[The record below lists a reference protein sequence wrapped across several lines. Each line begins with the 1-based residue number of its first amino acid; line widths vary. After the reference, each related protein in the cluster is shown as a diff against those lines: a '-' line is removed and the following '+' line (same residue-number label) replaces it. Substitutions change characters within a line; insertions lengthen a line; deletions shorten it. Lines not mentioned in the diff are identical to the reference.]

1 MNRLLISTF
10 IILSM
15 MCHVAGQES
24 GIITEI
30 TSDTI
35 YLGNA
40 CELRY
45 SVKNLEVQFEGPEFS
60 EIRVIS
66 GPNVSTSMQFINGK
80 MTSSHSYSY
89 TLYPEEIGSYF
100 IEPAYFTSA
109 DTVYEAPP
117 ISILV
122 LPNPEGIKSRNRT
135 FKKVDEQMTRKEMPK
150 KEETIFRKKKK
161 KI

>member
-1 MNRLLISTF
+1 MNRLLIS
-10 IILSM
+10 ICILLM
-15 MCHVAGQES
+15 MNNYAEGQES
-24 GIITEI
+24 GIVTEI

-35 YLGNA
+35 YLGNS

-60 EIRVIS
+60 DIRIIS
-66 GPNVSTSMQFINGK
+66 GPNISTSMQFINGK
-80 MTSSHSYSY
+80 MTSAHAYSY

-100 IEPAYFTSA
+100 IEPAYFTAS
-109 DTVYEAPP
+109 DTVYETPP

-122 LPNPEGIKSRNRT
+122 LPNPEGIQTRT
-135 FKKVDEQMTRKEMPK
+135 KRFKKVDEQMSRKEMPK